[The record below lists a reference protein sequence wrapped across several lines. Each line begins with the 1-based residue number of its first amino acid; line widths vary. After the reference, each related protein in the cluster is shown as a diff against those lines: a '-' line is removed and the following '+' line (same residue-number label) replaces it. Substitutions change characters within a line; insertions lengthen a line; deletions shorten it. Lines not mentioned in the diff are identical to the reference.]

1 MRAAN
6 KKQKPKTDERG
17 RRLDAAKRAKRLAR
31 LQEAAMPAVAPLTG
45 PKKERVVSAELV
57 DPSPHGGLGEVLGE
71 HYLLRLIVRRMLASM
86 YAASLLGLLWSY
98 IQPAMRFLI
107 YYAVMGWVLEM
118 HHGQPAYA
126 IHLFVG
132 IVFLHFF
139 SESWNGSTRSIFQN
153 RQLVLKMRMPRE
165 IFPVAAITVAAYH
178 TLPQLALLTI
188 ICLLS
193 GWHITVAGVFA
204 ALLGL
209 GIIVSYVGAIALV
222 FSALNVFYRD
232 FQNIVQTLLQF
243 MHFMVPMMYPF
254 SKVWAIAQTRPWLYD
269 IYMCNPLAEVVLL
282 MQRFFWWGVA
292 PVSAEKPG
300 GMLQWNGVVSR
311 EFPPD
316 LWSRG
321 LLMLLVGL
329 VMVFYAQRFFT
340 RVEDKFPERL

>member
-6 KKQKPKTDERG
+6 KRQKAKTDERG

-31 LQEAAMPAVAPLTG
+31 IQEAAMPVVAELTG
-45 PKKERVVSAELV
+45 PKKERVVSADLI
-57 DPSPHGGLGEVLGE
+57 DPSPRGGLGEVLGE

-107 YYAVMGWVLEM
+107 YYAVMGWVLQM
-118 HHGQPAYA
+118 HHGAPSYA
-126 IHLFVG
+126 VHLFTG

-139 SESWNGSTRSIFQN
+139 SESWNGATRSIFQN

-178 TLPQLALLTI
+178 TAPQLVLLAI
-188 ICLLS
+188 ICALS
-193 GWHITVAGVFA
+193 GWHITVGGIFA
-204 ALLGL
+204 ALLGFA
-209 GIIVSYVGAIALV
+209 IILSYVGAIALV
-222 FSALNVFYRD
+222 FSSLNVFYRD

-243 MHFMVPMMYPF
+243 MHFLVPMMYPF
-254 SKVWAIAQTRPWLYD
+254 SKVWAISHSRPLLYD
-269 IYMCNPLAEVVLL
+269 IYMLNPLAEVVLL
-282 MQRFFWWGVA
+282 MQKFFWWGTV
-292 PVSAEKPG
+292 PKSAQRPG
-300 GMLQWNGVVSR
+300 GMLMWQGKLTR

-321 LLMLLVGL
+321 LLMLAIG
-329 VMVFYAQRFFT
+329 MVLFFYAQRFFS